1 MPTWLPP
8 ATAEQPNLVLTSW
21 SAFEVLIPRLGKPTL
36 HVAGW
41 AVDEGSGRVSSP
53 VVTIDERQRR
63 IVTRSGRVYG
73 LNGDPCDHPDVAYLV
88 QAWLQ
93 AFDATLLHDATQE
106 VWCRFS
112 AGG

>member
-8 ATAEQPNLVLTSW
+8 ATAEQPNVVLTNW

-36 HVAGW
+36 HVAGR

-63 IVTRSGRVYG
+63 VVTRSGRVYG
-73 LNGDPCDHPDVAYLV
+73 LIGDPCDHPDVAYLV
-88 QAWLQ
+88 QAWLEG
-93 AFDATLLHDATQE
+93 FDATLLRDATHEIQS
-106 VWCRFS
+106 RFGVR
-112 AGG
+112 A